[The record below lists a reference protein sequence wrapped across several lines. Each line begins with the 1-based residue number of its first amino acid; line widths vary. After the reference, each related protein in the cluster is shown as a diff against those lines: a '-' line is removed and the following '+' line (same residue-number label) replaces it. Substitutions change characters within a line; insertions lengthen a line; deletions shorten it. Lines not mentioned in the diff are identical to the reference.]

1 MARFEVSISNG
12 EKILVDHPA
21 VDMEEILS
29 ALESKAFLIFSEV
42 QGGSNTPARDVIV
55 ASAQVTLIRPLGE
68 RSMQGTQF
76 RPKR

>member
-1 MARFEVSISNG
+1 MARFEVTLSDG

-21 VDMEEILS
+21 GGMDEILS
-29 ALESKAFLIFSEV
+29 ALENKAFLLFSEV
-42 QGGSNTPARDVIV
+42 QGGSSTPARDVIV